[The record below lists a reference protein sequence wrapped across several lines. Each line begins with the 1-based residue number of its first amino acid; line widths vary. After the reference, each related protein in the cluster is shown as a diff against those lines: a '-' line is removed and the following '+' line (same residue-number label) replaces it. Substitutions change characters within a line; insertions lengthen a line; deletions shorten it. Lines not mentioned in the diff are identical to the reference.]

1 MIFVDANI
9 WIYYFDQ
16 RLPEH
21 KQVVGPLEREIRSG
35 AASNTAVLIEVAHY
49 FRNLPKE
56 EFWRR
61 IDHLKNLETLDIVD
75 LDLDLLD
82 LSLKLL
88 AEYSDRGIGG
98 RDTTILAAMKRLKID
113 KLITHDDAF
122 KGIPTIEAMDPIT
135 QG

>member
-21 KQVVGPLEREIRSG
+21 KQVVRPLEREIRSG
-35 AASNTAVLIEVAHY
+35 VASNTAVLIEVAHY

-75 LDLDLLD
+75 LDLDLLE

-98 RDTTILAAMKRLKID
+98 RDSTILAAMKRLEVV
-113 KLITHDDAF
+113 KLMTHDDAF
-122 KGIPTIEAMDPIT
+122 KGVPMVEAIDPIT